1 MLMDNN
7 IPKVLFKYKSFDKYT
22 ADILRNSEAFFC
34 PASKLDDQFES
45 AISISSKILNND
57 LDGYMREL
65 MPYILEKVVPA
76 SSEVLKKD
84 DIVSYFFNGKLNAP
98 KFKSLVMKH
107 DSSINRSQ
115 LDMLVNFINK
125 LQNVQNNKKLSKG
138 LNKLLNIKNEIGV
151 FSMTTRANNQP
162 MWVWYAKGYDGFVI
176 EYNIEKYLIEHED
189 MAKELKHVNYSDKRE
204 NNPMH
209 IILNVFYESLYK
221 ALGIPHK
228 KYDAEKDIQLIV
240 NTKSKDWS
248 FQDEW
253 RLFGKPETKTTIPIN
268 AVYVGVNAS
277 EANRDLIIKIAKEK
291 GFTVYQ
297 QLNDC
302 ESTDIEF
309 EKLY

>member
-1 MLMDNN
+1 MLMDKN

-65 MPYILEKVVPA
+65 MPFILEKVAPA
-76 SSEVLKKD
+76 SSEVLKED
-84 DIVSYFFNGKLNAP
+84 DIVSYFFKGKLNAP
-98 KFKSLVMKH
+98 KFKRLVMKY
-107 DSSINRSQ
+107 DSSLNHSQ
-115 LDMLVNFINK
+115 LDMLVNFINN
-125 LQNVQNNKKLSKG
+125 LQNVQNNKKLSKA
-138 LNKLLNIKNEIGV
+138 LKKMLNIKNEIGV

-162 MWVWYAKGYDGFVI
+162 MWAWYAKGYDGFVI

-189 MAKELKHVNYSDKRE
+189 MAKELKYVNYSDKRE

-209 IILNVFYESLYK
+209 IIINAFYESLYK

-268 AVYVGVNAS
+268 AVYVGVNAT

-291 GFTVYQ
+291 GFKVYQ

-309 EKLY
+309 EKLC

>member
-107 DSSINRSQ
+107 DPSINHSQ

-162 MWVWYAKGYDGFVI
+162 MWAWYGKGYDGFVI

-189 MAKELKHVNYSDKRE
+189 MAKELKHVNYSGKRE

-228 KYDAEKDIQLIV
+228 KYDAENDIQLIV
-240 NTKSKDWS
+240 NTKSKDWN

-253 RLFGKPETKTTIPIN
+253 RLFGKPETKTTIPVN

-297 QLNDC
+297 QLNDY